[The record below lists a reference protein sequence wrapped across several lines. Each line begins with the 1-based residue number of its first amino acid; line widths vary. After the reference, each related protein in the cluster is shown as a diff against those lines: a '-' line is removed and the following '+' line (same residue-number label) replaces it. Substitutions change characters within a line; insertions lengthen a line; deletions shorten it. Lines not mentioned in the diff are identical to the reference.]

1 MIKTKSILWLAVA
14 ALPVFTAGCPV
25 DVNEGTPPDGG
36 GTGGAECPATE
47 RNTVRIF
54 HGAGGTPVTRPEFGP
69 ATTRNLTIVRPDAP
83 GGPATVASL
92 VAGRAALV
100 QFCSG
105 KQINLI
111 ARLAGSM
118 DARAMT
124 SIMLPPPPAM
134 ASPLDAA
141 MTLVLAGISDALK
154 PDGTPENPASMT
166 DPLRFIEVPDMF
178 STGTDTE
185 VQVVHASRRTPTP
198 IDVDPNPAT
207 PASEGPDITGLARY
221 EASNVVGTRGSPDTD
236 PSPVSVTFTEGGAT
250 RASFSI
256 APRIPAGAK
265 ALLILFDTEIFDPNR
280 PASEPP
286 VPAPVAR
293 LFVTGDDPLLGGVA
307 GGGVQ
312 F

>member
-1 MIKTKSILWLAVA
+1 MIKTKSILWLAMA

-36 GTGGAECPATE
+36 GTGGGECPAAE

-69 ATTRNLTIVRPDAP
+69 ATTRALTVVRPDAP
-83 GGPATVASL
+83 GGSATVASL
-92 VAGRAALV
+92 AAGRAALV

-111 ARLAGSM
+111 ARLAGSTT
-118 DARAMT
+118 ARAMT
-124 SIMLPPPPAM
+124 TIMLPPPPAN

-141 MTLVLAGISDALK
+141 TTLVLAGISDALN
-154 PDGTPENPASMT
+154 PDEPSGTPENPASVA

-178 STGTDTE
+178 STGPETQI
-185 VQVVHASRRTPTP
+185 QVVHASRKTPTP
-198 IDVDPNPAT
+198 VDVELNPDSA
-207 PASEGPDITGLARY
+207 GPDVMGLVRY
-221 EASNVVGTRGSPDTD
+221 EASMVGPTRGTPDTD
-236 PSPVSVTFTEGGAT
+236 PAAVPVAFLEGTTA

-256 APRIPAGAK
+256 SPRIPAGAK
-265 ALLILFDTEIFDPNR
+265 ALVILFDTEIYDPNR
-280 PASEPP
+280 PATEPP
-286 VPAPVAR
+286 VPAPAAR